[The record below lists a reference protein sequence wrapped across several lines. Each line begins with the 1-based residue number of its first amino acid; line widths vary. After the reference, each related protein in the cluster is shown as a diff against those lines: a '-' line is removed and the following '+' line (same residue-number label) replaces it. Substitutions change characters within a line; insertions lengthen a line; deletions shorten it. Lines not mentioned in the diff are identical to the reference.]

1 MKKCLLFGFLFL
13 LNLSYFLTFS
23 GSTGTISDD
32 RQPNEFALTASGLSS
47 PLSNSYGLVKVCLNL
62 TRKYYSGL
70 TVYHAAPDRTSV
82 NLVSGIGGNGNNFT
96 NTCFSHSAA
105 ISINAASPL
114 FSGTFKPQETIANIN
129 NGQAG
134 NGIWKLR
141 IT

>member
-1 MKKCLLFGFLFL
+1 MKKCLLFGLLFL
-13 LNLSYFLTFS
+13 LNLSYSMTFS

-47 PLSNSYGLVKVCLNL
+47 PLSNSYGLDGTC
-62 TRKYYSGL
+62 
-70 TVYHAAPDRTSV
+70 RT
-82 NLVSGIGGNGNNFT
+82 LFSGIGGDGNNFT

-114 FSGTFKPQETIANIN
+114 FRGTLKPQETIVNIS